1 MAETVRYTGDGSE
14 LFWRERVENLHAGA
28 QLIVPDTHTAFIIRD
43 GVASPPLASG
53 KHEIIQSAGFFRSK
67 TTEERTA
74 VELAF
79 ISRVA
84 HARFLWGTPAPV
96 RATDSQTRVPVSLGL
111 NGEIELS
118 VKDPR
123 TFFDAFVG
131 ANSKYDADIL
141 KTRVVSRIMTVV
153 EPALACVTARTKA
166 SFAEFD
172 GVRPALA
179 DEIGKRAAELLS
191 RELGLNVDVFTVAGT
206 LIPDE
211 DIAAVRAKRE
221 ELGIGKKQCPFCDA
235 YIDEHAQFC
244 KYCGARVE

>member
-14 LFWRERVENLHAGA
+14 LFWRERVENLHTGA

-43 GVASPPLASG
+43 GVATLPLASG
-53 KHEIIQSAGFFRSK
+53 KHDIFPSAGLFRS
-67 TTEERTA
+67 RPDDGTA
-74 VELAF
+74 VDLAF
-79 ISRVA
+79 VSRVA

-96 RATDSQTRVPVSLGL
+96 RVTDRQTRVPVSLGL

-123 TFFDAFVG
+123 TFFDSFVS
-131 ANSKYDADIL
+131 ANTKYDAEIL

-153 EPALACVTARTKA
+153 EPALADVVSRTQA

-172 GVRPALA
+172 GARPALA
-179 DEIGKRAAELLS
+179 GELGKRAAELLN
-191 RELGLNVDVFTVAGT
+191 RELGLCVDVFTVAGT
-206 LIPDE
+206 IIPDD

-235 YIDEHAQFC
+235 YIDECARFC
-244 KYCGARVE
+244 KHCGARLE